1 MASRINHIGKGAII
15 LMIVAFCSCTKYNY
29 IDGGVAKGVHDCS
42 MWDYFHTDSYNWD
55 STIIMIEHAG
65 LKSLFD
71 GTGEYKQITFF
82 GLTNLSIRRYI
93 LNNNAGL
100 EEDDPLYL
108 HRVTDISPAK
118 CKDILQKLVV
128 PDKRIM
134 LNDVPRGRRLNINNT
149 YVETDGMK
157 CPCVKGELFLW
168 TLRQDYNNM
177 QEMGEVML
185 FLASRNADGARNE
198 QVVSTDIQT
207 TNGVVQ
213 ALSYDF
219 RFENF

>member
-1 MASRINHIGKGAII
+1 MASRINHIGKGVIV
-15 LMIVAFCSCTKYNY
+15 LMLVAFCSCTKYNY
-29 IDGGVAKGVHDCS
+29 IDGGVANGVHDCS

-55 STIIMIEHAG
+55 STMIMIEHAG

-82 GLTNLSIRRYI
+82 GLTNLSIRRYM
-93 LNNNAGL
+93 LNNNADL
-100 EEDDPLYL
+100 EEDDPQYL
-108 HRVTDISPAK
+108 CRVTDISPAK

-128 PDKRIM
+128 PGKRIM
-134 LNDVPRGRRLNINNT
+134 LNDVPRGRRLSVNNV
-149 YVETDGMK
+149 YKETDGMK
-157 CPCVKGELFLW
+157 CACVKGELFLW

-177 QEMGEVML
+177 QEMGEVEL
-185 FLASRNADGARNE
+185 YVASRNVAGARNE
-198 QVVSTDIQT
+198 QVASTDIQT